1 MYNTISLFSQPYY
14 DPCSQCYLNI
24 VTMNLP
30 PRGPLLKITRRIKL
44 YPLSEFKEPGN
55 CTRLQT
61 CGLGLRS
68 MRFLYGFGGGF
79 GGGGGYNNSYSCSD
93 LMTVD
98 EVPDLFSFLLSNGYS
113 IDTSITKMMNQS
125 SIRYKTNNS
134 NELIALITYQP
145 LRPNK
150 NKIEN

>member
-30 PRGPLLKITRRIKL
+30 PRGPLSQLTRRIKL
-44 YPLSEFKEPGN
+44 YPLSEFKEPSN

-61 CGLGLRS
+61 CGFGLRS
-68 MRFLYGFGGGF
+68 LRFVTDFMGYGKN
-79 GGGGGYNNSYSCSD
+79 GYTCSD

-98 EVPDLFSFLLSNGYS
+98 EVPDLFTFLLSKGYT
-113 IDTSITKMMNQS
+113 IDTRITKMMNQS
-125 SIRYKTNNS
+125 SIRFNTNNS
-134 NELIALITYQP
+134 NELIALITYPQHP
-145 LRPNK
+145 TNFK
-150 NKIEN
+150 

>member
-14 DPCSQCYLNI
+14 DPYSQCYLNI
-24 VTMNLP
+24 VTMNLEP
-30 PRGPLLKITRRIKL
+30 QGPLNQLTRRIKFN
-44 YPLSEFKEPGN
+44 PLSEFKEPSN

-61 CGLGLRS
+61 CGLGLIS
-68 MRFLYGFGGGF
+68 LRFLNGFGVSG
-79 GGGGGYNNSYSCSD
+79 NNSQSCSV

-98 EVPDLFSFLLSNGYS
+98 EIPDLFTFLLSNGYT
-113 IDTSITKMMNQS
+113 IDTRITQMMNQS

-145 LRPNK
+145 IQTK
-150 NKIEN
+150 

>member
-1 MYNTISLFSQPYY
+1 MMYNTISLFSQPYY
-14 DPCSQCYLNI
+14 DPCCQCYLNI

-30 PRGPLLKITRRIKL
+30 PRGPLLKITRRIKFN
-44 YPLSEFKEPGN
+44 PLSEFKEPSN

-68 MRFLYGFGGGF
+68 LRFLDGFS
-79 GGGGGYNNSYSCSD
+79 GYINSRSCSD
-93 LMTVD
+93 LMSVD
-98 EVPDLFSFLLSNGYS
+98 EIPDLFTFLLSNGYT
-113 IDTSITKMMNQS
+113 IDTRITQMMNQS

-145 LRPNK
+145 MQTK
-150 NKIEN
+150 

>member
-30 PRGPLLKITRRIKL
+30 PRGPLHKLTRRIKI
-44 YPLSEFKEPGN
+44 YPLSEFKEPSN

-68 MRFLYGFGGGF
+68 LRFLNVFGGF
-79 GGGGGYNNSYSCSD
+79 GVSGNNSQSCSD
-93 LMTVD
+93 LMSVD
-98 EVPDLFSFLLSNGYS
+98 EIPDLFTFLLANGYT
-113 IDTSITKMMNQS
+113 IDTRITKMMNQS
-125 SIRYKTNNS
+125 SIRYNTNNS

-145 LRPNK
+145 IQTIQTIQTIQRK
-150 NKIEN
+150 

>member
-24 VTMNLP
+24 ITMNLP
-30 PRGPLLKITRRIKL
+30 PRGPLLKITRRVKL
-44 YPLSEFKEPGN
+44 YPLSEFKEPSN

-68 MRFLYGFGGGF
+68 LRFLPEFGGF
-79 GGGGGYNNSYSCSD
+79 GGGGTGGYNNSYSCSD

-113 IDTSITKMMNQS
+113 IDTRITKMMNQS

-145 LRPNK
+145 LQTK
-150 NKIEN
+150 

>member
-1 MYNTISLFSQPYY
+1 
-14 DPCSQCYLNI
+14 
-24 VTMNLP
+24 MNLP
-30 PRGPLLKITRRIKL
+30 PRGPLLKITRRVKL

-68 MRFLYGFGGGF
+68 LRFFNGFGGF
-79 GGGGGYNNSYSCSD
+79 GGGGGYNNNSYSCSD

-98 EVPDLFSFLLSNGYS
+98 EVPDLFSFLLSNGYT

-145 LRPNK
+145 LPLRPNK

>member
-30 PRGPLLKITRRIKL
+30 PRGPLLKLTRRVKL

-55 CTRLQT
+55 CTRLQS

-68 MRFLYGFGGGF
+68 LSFLYGFGGS
-79 GGGGGYNNSYSCSD
+79 GGGYNNSCSRSD

-150 NKIEN
+150 NKIDN

>member
-14 DPCSQCYLNI
+14 DPCSQCYFNI

-30 PRGPLLKITRRIKL
+30 PHGPLLKITRRIKI

-68 MRFLYGFGGGF
+68 LRFLPEFS
-79 GGGGGYNNSYSCSD
+79 GGYNNSYSCSD

-98 EVPDLFSFLLSNGYS
+98 EIPDLFSFLLSNGYS
-113 IDTSITKMMNQS
+113 VDTSITKMMNQS

-145 LRPNK
+145 MHNK
-150 NKIEN
+150 K

>member
-24 VTMNLP
+24 ITMNLP
-30 PRGPLLKITRRIKL
+30 PRGPLLKITRRVKL
-44 YPLSEFKEPGN
+44 YPLSEFKESGN

-68 MRFLYGFGGGF
+68 LRFFNGF
-79 GGGGGYNNSYSCSD
+79 GGGGGYNNNSYSCSD

-98 EVPDLFSFLLSNGYS
+98 EVPDLFSFLLSNGYT

>member
-1 MYNTISLFSQPYY
+1 
-14 DPCSQCYLNI
+14 
-24 VTMNLP
+24 
-30 PRGPLLKITRRIKL
+30 
-44 YPLSEFKEPGN
+44 
-55 CTRLQT
+55 
-61 CGLGLRS
+61 
-68 MRFLYGFGGGF
+68 MRFLYGFGGF
-79 GGGGGYNNSYSCSD
+79 GGGGRYNNSYSCSD

-113 IDTSITKMMNQS
+113 VDTSITKMMNQS

>member
-30 PRGPLLKITRRIKL
+30 PRGPLLRLTRRVKL

-68 MRFLYGFGGGF
+68 MRFLYGFGGF
-79 GGGGGYNNSYSCSD
+79 GGGGYNNSYSCSD

-98 EVPDLFSFLLSNGYS
+98 EVPDLFSFLLSNGYT

-145 LRPNK
+145 LPMRVNK
-150 NKIEN
+150 K

>member
-1 MYNTISLFSQPYY
+1 
-14 DPCSQCYLNI
+14 
-24 VTMNLP
+24 MNLP

-68 MRFLYGFGGGF
+68 LRFLYGF
-79 GGGGGYNNSYSCSD
+79 GGGYNNSYSCSD

-98 EVPDLFSFLLSNGYS
+98 EVPDLFSFLLSNGYT

-145 LRPNK
+145 MRPNK

>member
-30 PRGPLLKITRRIKL
+30 PRGPLLKITRRIKV
-44 YPLSEFKEPGN
+44 YPLSEFKYPSN
-55 CTRLQT
+55 CSRMQT

-68 MRFLYGFGGGF
+68 LRFLAGFNG
-79 GGGGGYNNSYSCSD
+79 NNNYYSCSD

-98 EVPDLFSFLLSNGYS
+98 EIPDLFSFLLSNGYT
-113 IDTSITKMMNQS
+113 IDTRITKMINQS
-125 SIRYKTNNS
+125 SIRFKTNQAD
-134 NELIALITYQP
+134 ELIAMVTYE
-145 LRPNK
+145 K
-150 NKIEN
+150 